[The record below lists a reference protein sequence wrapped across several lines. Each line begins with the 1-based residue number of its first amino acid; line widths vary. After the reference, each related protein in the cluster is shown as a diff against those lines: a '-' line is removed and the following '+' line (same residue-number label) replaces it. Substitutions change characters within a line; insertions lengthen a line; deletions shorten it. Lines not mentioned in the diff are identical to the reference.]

1 MHFADLRNA
10 ILKRLE
16 FYPNKKCKKRE
27 RERLKH
33 CGGEGNRE
41 YFFKATRYGTT
52 TLTVI
57 TKTFAGR
64 VYKY

>member
-27 RERLKH
+27 RDLNIVEEKEIGNIFLKPRDM
-33 CGGEGNRE
+33 EPPP
-41 YFFKATRYGTT
+41 
-52 TLTVI
+52 
-57 TKTFAGR
+57 
-64 VYKY
+64 